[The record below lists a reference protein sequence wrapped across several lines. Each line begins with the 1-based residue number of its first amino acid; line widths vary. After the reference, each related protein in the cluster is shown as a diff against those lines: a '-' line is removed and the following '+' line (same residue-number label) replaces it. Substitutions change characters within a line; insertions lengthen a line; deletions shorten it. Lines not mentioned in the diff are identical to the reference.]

1 MSTTGLRKVITLRY
15 AIAFYVSSVL
25 GPSILVMPGLAAK
38 IAGPGSIIAWI
49 GLSLAS
55 FPFAY
60 TFASLSARHPE
71 AGGVYAFSKEA
82 FGYRV
87 GVVTSWLFAFWFI
100 TGAPA
105 VTLIAASYLG
115 YAFPLTRA
123 ETFLA
128 AVAIFLAAFVV
139 NFRGIVVSSKVQLA
153 VIVSIVIVLV
163 AAILSSVG
171 EVRLSNFS
179 PFLPNGILA
188 VGTAA
193 SLIFWS
199 YLGYENVSN
208 VAEEFENPKRDFVR
222 SIFLS
227 VLLVGVL
234 FVSVSFVTIGTAVYE
249 VGGGG
254 MAPFAAMLS
263 NVIGRYAAASI
274 AILTA
279 FIIFGVANAYMTG
292 MSRVIYAASRDGALP
307 SVLNKLDPKTRAPS
321 RALLALF
328 FSAMV
333 ALVVFYFLNVDLETA
348 LLIPSGAAIIVYVI
362 GSSAGIKLMRDNRT
376 KMIFAGISLGIS
388 LIILPFVGVLLAA
401 SFGAILLALIYA
413 TYSKRRNRFK
423 SYPEKSG
430 RSSK

>member
-1 MSTTGLRKVITLRY
+1 MSSLRKVITLRY

-71 AGGVYAFSKEA
+71 SGGVYSFAKEA
-82 FGYRV
+82 FGFHT
-87 GVVTSWLFAFWFI
+87 GVVVSWLFAFWFI

-128 AVAIFLAAFVV
+128 AVAIILTAFVV

-153 VIVSIVIVLV
+153 VIVSIVVVLV
-163 AAILSSVG
+163 AATLSSLG
-171 EVRLSNFS
+171 QVRLSNFS
-179 PFLPNGILA
+179 PFLPDGILA

-227 VLLVGVL
+227 VLLIGVL
-234 FVSVSFVTIGTAVYE
+234 FVSVSFVTIGTGVYS

-254 MAPFAAMLS
+254 VAPFAAMLS
-263 NVIGRYAAASI
+263 NVIGRYAAAVI

-279 FIIFGVANAYMTG
+279 IIIFGVANAYLTG

-307 SVLNKLDPKTRAPS
+307 GVLNKLDARTGAPS

-328 FSAMV
+328 FSAMI
-333 ALVVFYFLNVDLETA
+333 ALVFFYFLNVDLEDA

-362 GSSAGIKLMRDNRT
+362 GTSAGIKLMRGNAT
-376 KMIFAGISLGIS
+376 KVLFAGISLAIS
-388 LIILPFVGVLLAA
+388 LIILPFVGILLAA
-401 SFGAILLALIYA
+401 SFGTILVALLYA
-413 TYSKRRNRFK
+413 TYSVRKGK
-423 SYPEKSG
+423 VTLA
-430 RSSK
+430 SK

>member
-1 MSTTGLRKVITLRY
+1 
-15 AIAFYVSSVL
+15 
-25 GPSILVMPGLAAK
+25 MPGLAANL
-38 IAGPGSIIAWI
+38 AGPGSLIAWI

-71 AGGVYAFSKEA
+71 SGGVYSFSKEA
-82 FGYRV
+82 FGFRI

-115 YAFPLTRA
+115 YAFPLSRA

-128 AVAIFLAAFVV
+128 AVAIIASAFLV

-153 VIVSIVIVLV
+153 VIVSIVAVIL
-163 AAILSSVG
+163 AATLSSLG
-171 EVRLSNFS
+171 EVRLTNFS
-179 PFLPNGILA
+179 PFFPEGILA

-227 VLLVGVL
+227 VLLIGVL
-234 FVSVSFVTIGTAVYE
+234 FTSVSFVTIGTGVYTH
-249 VGGGG
+249 GGGSV
-254 MAPFAAMLS
+254 APFAAMLS
-263 NVIGRYAAASI
+263 NVIGRYAAVVI

-279 FIIFGVANAYMTG
+279 FIILSTANAYMTG
-292 MSRVIYAASRDGALP
+292 MSRVIYAASRDGAMP
-307 SVLNKLDPKTRAPS
+307 SVLNKLDPKTRAPI
-321 RALLALF
+321 RALVALF
-328 FSAMV
+328 SSSMV
-333 ALVVFYFLNVDLETA
+333 ALLIFYFLKVNLETA
-348 LLIPSGAAIIVYVI
+348 LLLPSGAAIVVYVI
-362 GSSAGIKLMRDNRT
+362 GSSAGIKLMKNSRT
-376 KMIFAGISLGIS
+376 KVILAGISLAIS
-388 LIILPFVGVLLAA
+388 LVILPFVGVLLAA
-401 SFGAILLALIYA
+401 SFVTILAALLY
-413 TYSKRRNRFK
+413 TVLSKRRNGTV
-423 SYPEKSG
+423 EKSEVATP
-430 RSSK
+430 RKA

>member
-1 MSTTGLRKVITLRY
+1 MSTGLRKVITLRY

-71 AGGVYAFSKEA
+71 SGGVYSFAKEA

-87 GVVTSWLFAFWFI
+87 GVVISWLFAFWFI

-115 YAFPLTRA
+115 YAFPLNRA

-128 AVAIFLAAFVV
+128 AFAIISTAFLV

-153 VIVSIVIVLV
+153 VIVAIVVLLV
-163 AAILSSVG
+163 AATLSSVS
-171 EVRLSNFS
+171 EVRISNFS
-179 PFLPNGILA
+179 PFLPNGIIA

-227 VLLVGVL
+227 VLLIGIL
-234 FVSVSFVTIGTAVYE
+234 FVSVSFVTIGTGVYAVGA
-249 VGGGG
+249 GGV
-254 MAPFAAMLS
+254 APFAAMLS
-263 NVIGRYAAASI
+263 NVIGSYAAVVI
-274 AILTA
+274 AIITA

-292 MSRVIYAASRDGALP
+292 MSRVIYAASKDGALP
-307 SVLNKLDPKTRAPS
+307 SFLDKLDPKTRAPS
-321 RALLALF
+321 RALIALF
-328 FSAMV
+328 SSSML

-348 LLIPSGAAIIVYVI
+348 LLIPSGAAIIIYVI
-362 GSSAGIKLMRDNRT
+362 GSSAGIKLMRGNRT
-376 KMIFAGISLGIS
+376 KSILAGISLAIS
-388 LIILPFVGVLLAA
+388 LIILPFVGVLLGA
-401 SFGAILLALIYA
+401 SFVTIVLALIYA
-413 TYSKRRNRFK
+413 VYFK
-423 SYPEKSG
+423 K
-430 RSSK
+430 RSSVEKVQARKA

>member
-1 MSTTGLRKVITLRY
+1 LSTTGLRKVITLRY

-71 AGGVYAFSKEA
+71 SGGVYSFSKEA
-82 FGYRV
+82 FGYHT
-87 GVVTSWLFAFWFI
+87 GVVVSWLFAFWFI

-128 AVAIFLAAFVV
+128 AVAIILTAFVV

-153 VIVSIVIVLV
+153 VIVSIVVVLV
-163 AAILSSVG
+163 AATLSSLGQVH
-171 EVRLSNFS
+171 LSNFS
-179 PFLPNGILA
+179 PFLPDGILA

-234 FVSVSFVTIGTAVYE
+234 FVSVSFVTIGTGVYA

-254 MAPFAAMLS
+254 VAPFAAMLS
-263 NVIGRYAAASI
+263 NVIGRYAAVSI

-333 ALVVFYFLNVDLETA
+333 ALVIFYFLNVNLEDA

-376 KMIFAGISLGIS
+376 KTIFSGISLGIS

-401 SFGAILLALIYA
+401 SFGAILVALVYA
-413 TYSKRRNRFK
+413 TFSKRGKNRVEV
-423 SYPEKSG
+423 S
-430 RSSK
+430 R

>member
-1 MSTTGLRKVITLRY
+1 LRKVITLRY

-38 IAGPGSIIAWI
+38 IAGPGSIVAWI

-71 AGGVYAFSKEA
+71 SGGVYAFSKEA

-128 AVAIFLAAFVV
+128 AVAIIATAFVV
-139 NFRGIVVSSKVQLA
+139 NFRGIVVSSKVQLG
-153 VIVSIVIVLV
+153 VIIAIVVLLL
-163 AAILSSVG
+163 AATLSSVG
-171 EVRLSNFS
+171 EVRISNFS

-227 VLLVGVL
+227 VLVVGIL
-234 FVSVSFVTIGTAVYE
+234 FVSVSFVTIGTGVYAA
-249 VGGGG
+249 GGGG
-254 MAPFAAMLS
+254 VAPFAAMLS
-263 NVIGRYAAASI
+263 NVIGRYAAVVI
-274 AILTA
+274 AIITA

-307 SVLNKLDPKTRAPS
+307 SVLDNLDPKTRAPS
-321 RALLALF
+321 RALMALF
-328 FSAMV
+328 FSSML

-376 KMIFAGISLGIS
+376 KVVLASISLAIS
-388 LIILPFVGVLLAA
+388 LVILPFVGVLLGA
-401 SFGAILLALIYA
+401 SFATIAIALLYA
-413 TYSKRRNRFK
+413 TFFSRRGKKVEVTARK
-423 SYPEKSG
+423 T
-430 RSSK
+430 

>member
-1 MSTTGLRKVITLRY
+1 
-15 AIAFYVSSVL
+15 
-25 GPSILVMPGLAAK
+25 MPGLAAK
-38 IAGPGSIIAWI
+38 IAGPGSMIAWV

-71 AGGVYAFSKEA
+71 SGGVYSFSKEA
-82 FGYRV
+82 FGYHT
-87 GVVTSWLFAFWFI
+87 GVVVSWLFAFWFI

-128 AVAIFLAAFVV
+128 AVAIILAAFVV

-153 VIVSIVIVLV
+153 VIVSIVVVLV
-163 AAILSSVG
+163 AATLSSLG
-171 EVRLSNFS
+171 QVRFSNFS
-179 PFLPNGILA
+179 PFLPDGILA

-234 FVSVSFVTIGTAVYE
+234 FVSVSFVTIGTGVYA

-254 MAPFAAMLS
+254 VAPFAAMLS
-263 NVIGRYAAASI
+263 NVIGRYAAVSI

-279 FIIFGVANAYMTG
+279 FIIFGAANAYMTG

-333 ALVVFYFLNVDLETA
+333 ALVIFYFLNVNLEDA

-376 KMIFAGISLGIS
+376 KVIFSGISLVIS

-401 SFGAILLALIYA
+401 SFGAILVALVYA
-413 TYSKRRNRFK
+413 TFSKRGKNQVKVSR
-423 SYPEKSG
+423 
-430 RSSK
+430 

>member
-1 MSTTGLRKVITLRY
+1 LSTAGLRKVITLRY

-71 AGGVYAFSKEA
+71 SGGVYSFSKEA
-82 FGYRV
+82 FGYHT
-87 GVVTSWLFAFWFI
+87 GVVVGWLFAFWFI

-128 AVAIFLAAFVV
+128 AVAIILTAFVV

-153 VIVSIVIVLV
+153 VIISIVVVLV
-163 AAILSSVG
+163 AATLSSLGQVH
-171 EVRLSNFS
+171 LSNFS
-179 PFLPNGILA
+179 PFLPDGILA

-234 FVSVSFVTIGTAVYE
+234 FVSVSFVTIGTGVYA

-254 MAPFAAMLS
+254 VAPFAAMLS
-263 NVIGRYAAASI
+263 NVIGRYAAVSI

-279 FIIFGVANAYMTG
+279 IIIFGVANAYMTG

-328 FSAMV
+328 FSAMI
-333 ALVVFYFLNVDLETA
+333 ALVIFYFLNVDLEDA

-362 GSSAGIKLMRDNRT
+362 GSSAGIKLMRNNRT
-376 KMIFAGISLGIS
+376 KMIFSGISLGIS
-388 LIILPFVGVLLAA
+388 LIILPFVGILLAA
-401 SFGAILLALIYA
+401 SFGAILVALVYA
-413 TYSKRRNRFK
+413 TFSKRGKNRL
-423 SYPEKSG
+423 EA
-430 RSSK
+430 SK

>member
-1 MSTTGLRKVITLRY
+1 LSGTGLRKVITLRY

-71 AGGVYAFSKEA
+71 SGGVYSFSKEA
-82 FGYRV
+82 FGYHV

-128 AVAIFLAAFVV
+128 AVAIISTAFVV

-153 VIVSIVIVLV
+153 VIVSIVALLL
-163 AAILSSVG
+163 AATLSSLG
-171 EVRLSNFS
+171 EVRFSNFS
-179 PFLPNGILA
+179 PFLPDGVLA

-227 VLLVGVL
+227 VLLVGAL
-234 FVSVSFVTIGTAVYE
+234 FVAVSFVTIGSGVYAVGAGS
-249 VGGGG
+249 V
-254 MAPFAAMLS
+254 APFAAMLS
-263 NVIGRYAAASI
+263 HVIGSYAAVAI

-292 MSRVIYAASRDGALP
+292 MSRVIYAASKDGALP
-307 SVLNKLDPKTRAPS
+307 GVLNKLDPKTSAPS
-321 RALLALF
+321 RALMALF
-328 FSAMV
+328 FSSMI
-333 ALVVFYFLNVDLETA
+333 ALVFFYFLNVDLETA
-348 LLIPSGAAIIVYVI
+348 LLIPSGAAILVYVI
-362 GSSAGIKLMRDNRT
+362 GSSAGVKLMRDNRT
-376 KMIFAGISLGIS
+376 KVILAAISLAIS
-388 LIILPFVGVLLAA
+388 LIILPFVGALLGA
-401 SFGAILLALIYA
+401 SFGAVLLALLYA
-413 TYSKRRNRFK
+413 TYSSRKRGK
-423 SYPEKSG
+423 IKVSL
-430 RSSK
+430 

>member
-1 MSTTGLRKVITLRY
+1 MSSQGLRKAITLRY
-15 AIAFYVSSVL
+15 AIALYVSSVL
-25 GPSILVMPGLAAK
+25 GPSILVMPGLAAS
-38 IAGPGSIIAWI
+38 IAGPGSLIAWV

-71 AGGVYAFSKEA
+71 SGGVYSFSKEA
-82 FGYRV
+82 FGLRM
-87 GVVTSWLFAFWFI
+87 GVVTSWLFAFWFV

-115 YAFPLTRA
+115 YAFPLNHA
-123 ETFLA
+123 ETFVA
-128 AVAIFLAAFVV
+128 AIAIIAIAFLV

-153 VIVSIVIVLV
+153 VIVSIVALIL
-163 AAILSSVG
+163 AAILSSSG
-171 EVRLSNFS
+171 EVRASNFS
-179 PFLPNGILA
+179 PFLPDGILA

-208 VAEEFENPKRDFVR
+208 VAEEFQNPKRDFIR

-234 FVSVSFVTIGTAVYE
+234 YTSVSFVTIGTGVYSHGDGS
-249 VGGGG
+249 V
-254 MAPFAAMLS
+254 APFAAMLS
-263 NVIGRYAAASI
+263 NVMGRYAAVVI

-279 FIIFGVANAYMTG
+279 FIILSVANAYMTG
-292 MSRVIYAASRDGALP
+292 MSRVVYAASRDGALP
-307 SVLNKLDPKTRAPS
+307 SVLNKLDTKTGAPT

-328 FSAMV
+328 LSAMV
-333 ALVVFYFLNVDLETA
+333 ALVVFYFLKVDLETA

-362 GSSAGIKLMRDNRT
+362 GSSAGLILMRESRT
-376 KMIFAGISLGIS
+376 KMILAGTSLAISLV
-388 LIILPFVGVLLAA
+388 ILPFVGFLLAG
-401 SFGAILLALIYA
+401 SFVTIAGALLY
-413 TYSKRRNRFK
+413 TVFSKRRSAVKEITARK
-423 SYPEKSG
+423 A
-430 RSSK
+430 

>member
-1 MSTTGLRKVITLRY
+1 MSATGLRKVITLRY

-38 IAGPGSIIAWI
+38 IAGPGSIIAWV

-71 AGGVYAFSKEA
+71 SGGVYSFAKEA
-82 FGYRV
+82 FGYHT
-87 GVVTSWLFAFWFI
+87 GVVVSWLFAFWFI

-128 AVAIFLAAFVV
+128 AVAIILAAFVV

-153 VIVSIVIVLV
+153 VIVSIVVVLV
-163 AAILSSVG
+163 AATLSSLG
-171 EVRLSNFS
+171 QVRLSNFS
-179 PFLPNGILA
+179 PFLPDGILA

-234 FVSVSFVTIGTAVYE
+234 FVSVSFVTIGTGVYA

-254 MAPFAAMLS
+254 VAPFAAMLS

-307 SVLNKLDPKTRAPS
+307 EMLNKLDPKTSAPS
-321 RALLALF
+321 RALVALF
-328 FSAMV
+328 LSAMV
-333 ALVVFYFLNVDLETA
+333 ALVFFYFLNVNLEDA
-348 LLIPSGAAIIVYVI
+348 LLIPSGSAIIVYVI

-376 KMIFAGISLGIS
+376 KLVFAGISLVIS

-401 SFGAILLALIYA
+401 SFGTILAALVYA
-413 TYSKRRNRFK
+413 TYSLRKRKVNLK
-423 SYPEKSG
+423 A
-430 RSSK
+430 SK